1 VPKEVFQAAGRKL
14 LQPERDPKYKAVFRE
29 AELEA
34 GQAIAR
40 WVYVY
45 SYIRTFVYSY
55 ICICVYV
62 LCIRIYVYI
71 CE

>member
-45 SYIRTFVYSY
+45 SYICIFVHMYMCVCVVY
-55 ICICVYV
+55 TYICVYM
-62 LCIRIYVYI
+62 
-71 CE
+71 